1 MLLDSPSGEG
11 EPKLFQRRFKP
22 RLGEESKAGTSI
34 KENYNFRDGNLSLKK
49 EKEEEEDREEE
60 EEKEDEV
67 EKEEVEG
74 AQSLGTTPASGLRL
88 HQWLWAWRMG
98 VADLGRSEPQNMS
111 NQLQT

>member
-1 MLLDSPSGEG
+1 MLLLGF
-11 EPKLFQRRFKP
+11 LF
-22 RLGEESKAGTSI
+22 LL
-34 KENYNFRDGNLSLKK
+34 ENYNFRDGNLSLKK

-67 EKEEVEG
+67 KKEEVEG

-98 VADLGRSEPQNMS
+98 VADLGHSESQNVF
-111 NQLQT
+111 NQLQTKYLIYVLCATTLPVN